1 MTPGPMFWAFTPS
14 ILCFPWGRVLDLHLT
29 QENVAKVMSCHFH
42 DYVVLLRF
50 LLLSRLA
57 HKARDWQQPPE
68 WLPVDSWQEVR
79 ALGPAATRKYILSTN
94 CQWPQ
99 KQVLPPG
106 KPPDENA
113 DQQTLWLQAAET
125 LSRGPNWAE
134 PGLLTHRICETI
146 NNTPN
151 SIIGFLLLRGLM
163 LNNQK
168 ESWAV

>member
-1 MTPGPMFWAFTPS
+1 MGIHTLYTLLPLGTGTRFTSNPGECGKSDELSLSWF
-14 ILCFPWGRVLDLHLT
+14 
-29 QENVAKVMSCHFH
+29 
-42 DYVVLLRF
+42 VVLLRF

-79 ALGPAATRKYILSTN
+79 AHGPAATRKYILSTN
-94 CQWPQ
+94 CRWPQ

-106 KPPDENA
+106 KPPDENV

-163 LNNQK
+163 LNNLK